1 MISQYHPPSA
11 NQDSWRRGSNF
22 SRDMQIFRLSS
33 HHLAEG
39 GSNHRE
45 KCKVLGCSL
54 GTATGLGLRRAVH
67 SGHLTSSPPFQ
78 VIMAR
83 MVFASLSLG
92 SQRVPPS
99 AIMTRNPFLINNPPS
114 LGSGW
119 SGE

>member
-1 MISQYHPPSA
+1 MHRRFERPSA
-11 NQDSWRRGSNF
+11 KPGHWRKAKESRTSSTNSLRPPPPTKTVGGGGRISREICRF
-22 SRDMQIFRLSS
+22 SPFGPSFGGR
-33 HHLAEG
+33 

-83 MVFASLSLG
+83 MVFS
-92 SQRVPPS
+92 
-99 AIMTRNPFLINNPPS
+99 
-114 LGSGW
+114 
-119 SGE
+119 